1 MATVRLYLDCRA
13 VPKGKPAPLKLA
25 FTEKGSTCY
34 IGLDVKVAPSQWDQ
48 KTERV
53 LAHPNKAGLNAY
65 LLSMKSRAMGLI
77 ERLDAAHALDGL
89 TAAQVKKAVAVNL
102 IQ

>member
-25 FTEKGSTCY
+25 VSHGGSTCY
-34 IGLDVKVAPSQWDQ
+34 VKLDVKLLPTEWDA

-53 LAHPNKAGLNAY
+53 LGRADKAAINTHALM
-65 LLSMKSRAMGLI
+65 MKARAMGILSKT
-77 ERLDAAHALDGL
+77 DTTGM
-89 TAAQVKKAVAVNL
+89 TPTQVKDRVKKGL
-102 IQ
+102 MI